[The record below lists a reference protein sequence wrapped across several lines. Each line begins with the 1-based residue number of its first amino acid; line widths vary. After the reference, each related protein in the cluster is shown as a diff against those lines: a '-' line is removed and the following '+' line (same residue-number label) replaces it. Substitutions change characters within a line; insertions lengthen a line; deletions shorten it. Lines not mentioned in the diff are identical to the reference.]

1 MSWPQIKK
9 VVLLECRL
17 LLFYATT
24 TNHFSI
30 RLWHATKSGFYMTTS
45 DIQLRGCTERKHQ
58 STSQSQTCTQKKV
71 MVTVLWSATSLIHYS
86 FLNSRETIISE
97 KYAQQIDEIHQNLQC
112 LQLTLVNRK
121 GPVLHNS
128 SQTTHHITN
137 DSKVKWI
144 GLWSFCFVFFNWRI
158 IALQNCVVFCQTLT
172 WISHRYAYVP
182 SLLNLPPIS
191 LPIPPL

>member
-1 MSWPQIKK
+1 MVIQHLKRIGKLKSFMSWPQIKK

-86 FLNSRETIISE
+86 FLNSRETIVSE

-128 SQTTHHITN
+128 SQQHIT
-137 DSKVKWI
+137 
-144 GLWSFCFVFFNWRI
+144 
-158 IALQNCVVFCQTLT
+158 
-172 WISHRYAYVP
+172 
-182 SLLNLPPIS
+182 
-191 LPIPPL
+191 